1 MKQRQ
6 VVSTLKPIVGLII
19 QDVQA
24 DWLEPQQLAVYC
36 GRQVVRVRALQ
47 PAERPDPEAN
57 VLIALEPDCDP
68 HPVQGI
74 FLRSRWLQEIQCT
87 EHQSRIGQQRLRLYS
102 QGDQVLT
109 LILAPAGGRSRYP
122 DVLLP
127 GYHTAPGDASNRP
140 QTDRHSTQGPPD
152 HGTCQPDREAE
163 CGQPHARPPHP
174 AHTPWAKGR

>member
-57 VLIALEPDCDP
+57 PNPAEE
-68 HPVQGI
+68 G
-74 FLRSRWLQEIQCT
+74 
-87 EHQSRIGQQRLRLYS
+87 
-102 QGDQVLT
+102 
-109 LILAPAGGRSRYP
+109 APWN
-122 DVLLP
+122 
-127 GYHTAPGDASNRP
+127 AS
-140 QTDRHSTQGPPD
+140 
-152 HGTCQPDREAE
+152 
-163 CGQPHARPPHP
+163 
-174 AHTPWAKGR
+174 